1 MWAHQIII
9 YNIMEKIQ
17 GQMDTLIKLQE
28 IDAEIF
34 KFKDEKAAKPLQKQA
49 LKEAFEQ
56 KKQALKVKQDELK
69 SLQLARKEREID
81 METREK
87 EIKKYQTQLY
97 QIKTNKEYM
106 SLQKE
111 IEGLKADN
119 SVLEDDIL
127 ESMER
132 IDKLKAEIVE
142 EK

>member
-1 MWAHQIII
+1 
-9 YNIMEKIQ
+9 
-17 GQMDTLIKLQE
+17 
-28 IDAEIF
+28 
-34 KFKDEKAAKPLQKQA
+34 
-49 LKEAFEQ
+49 
-56 KKQALKVKQDELK
+56 
-69 SLQLARKEREID
+69 

-132 IDKLKAEIVE
+132 IDKLKAEIAE
-142 EK
+142 EKERLAAGEKELKEETEEPWGLLVWKNKRADHLQKNSNKLKDK